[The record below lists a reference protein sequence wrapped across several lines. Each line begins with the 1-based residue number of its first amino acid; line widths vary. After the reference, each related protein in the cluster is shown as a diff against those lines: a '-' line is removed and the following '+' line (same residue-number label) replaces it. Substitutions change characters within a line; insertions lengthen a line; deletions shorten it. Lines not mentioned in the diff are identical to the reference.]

1 MDFLLSIILFYTE
14 QKSFFYRAKI
24 HFLSSNQ
31 FAPKIFYL
39 ILGSVLGP
47 DNWEEGSV
55 DVGVEEYIGSAV
67 GASEAELCDEGDV
80 RQDLGISRGVRGGLH
95 LRVLALRGS

>member
-1 MDFLLSIILFYTE
+1 ML
-14 QKSFFYRAKI
+14 
-24 HFLSSNQ
+24 
-31 FAPKIFYL
+31 KIFYL

-55 DVGVEEYIGSAV
+55 DVGVEKDIGGTV
-67 GASEAELCDEGDV
+67 GAGQAELGDEGDV
-80 RQDLGISRGVRGGLH
+80 SQDLDISRGVRSGLH